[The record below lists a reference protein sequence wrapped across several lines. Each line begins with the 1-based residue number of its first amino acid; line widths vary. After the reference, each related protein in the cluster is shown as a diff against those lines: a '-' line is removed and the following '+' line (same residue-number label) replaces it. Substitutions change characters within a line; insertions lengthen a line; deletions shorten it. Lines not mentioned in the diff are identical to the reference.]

1 MTVNPFRKKSSRKAG
16 QGFETKAI
24 HAGRDHIGNTGAV
37 IPPMYL
43 TATFEYGNLEGFD
56 YTRSGNPN
64 FRNLE
69 KTLLELE
76 HASYATVFNSGISA
90 ITAVVSTLNSKST
103 ILAEENLYG
112 CTYRLFDKVFSKF
125 GVTVEYC
132 DLSKPSNYAR
142 IEISQPDIVWVESP
156 TNPLMKIIDIEAI
169 AQHCNKAGSDL
180 VVDNTFASAFVQQP
194 LVLGASL
201 SISSTTKYTNGHS
214 DSLGGVVCTNDPSWH
229 EAMIFSQKALG
240 LNPSPFDTWLISRG
254 AKTLGVRME
263 RHANNALAIAKFFE
277 NETTAK
283 LIRYP
288 FLKSHPQHNLA
299 RRQMK
304 NGSGMISVDLGL
316 SLEETK
322 QFMERLEL
330 FVIAESLGGIESL
343 VCHPAT
349 MIHAAIPRQQREA
362 IGITDSLFRFSV
374 GIENIDDLIAD
385 IQQAL
390 PSSCKKIATRRTANW
405 LRGNP

>member
-1 MTVNPFRKKSSRKAG
+1 MNPFRKKSSKQVG

-43 TATFEYGNLEGFD
+43 TATFEYGNPDGFD

-69 KTLLELE
+69 QTLLQLE
-76 HASYATVFNSGISA
+76 HASFATVFNSGISA
-90 ITAVVSTLNSKST
+90 ITAVVSTLNSQST
-103 ILAEENLYG
+103 VLAEENLYG
-112 CTYRLFDKVFSKF
+112 CTYRLFDKVFGKF
-125 GVTVEYC
+125 GVKVQYC
-132 DLSKPSNYAR
+132 DLSNPLNYSQ
-142 IEISQPDIVWVESP
+142 IEDTQPELVWIESP

-169 AQHCNKAGSDL
+169 AKHCRKAGSSL

-194 LVLGASL
+194 LDLGATL
-201 SISSTTKYTNGHS
+201 SVSSTTKYTNGHS
-214 DSLGGVVCTNDPSWH
+214 DSLGGVVCTNDRAWH

-240 LNPSPFDTWLISRG
+240 LNPSPFDSWLISRG

-263 RHANNALAIAKFFE
+263 RHAENALAIAKFFE

-283 LIRYP
+283 LVRYP
-288 FLKSHPQHNLA
+288 FLKSHPQYNLA

-304 NGSGMISVDLGL
+304 NGSGMISVDLSL
-316 SLEETK
+316 SLEDTK

-343 VCHPAT
+343 ACHPAS
-349 MIHAAIPRQQREA
+349 MIHAAIPKQQREA

-374 GIENIDDLIAD
+374 GIENIDDLVAD
-385 IQQAL
+385 IRQAL
-390 PSSCKKIATRRTANW
+390 PASCLKTAPRKAGNW
-405 LRGNP
+405 LRGNG